1 MNDQS
6 DMNRGF
12 LKEKLGAYRA
22 DPPGKVWEEISAQLG
37 KGRNRRGVY
46 VLLLAAASLAL
57 ALTLGIHF
65 FGPDLSR
72 QPVSREAL
80 PSDSSPQQIDSG
92 ADKTV
97 ATPATSPEE
106 SPRRGPVVALK
117 QDKRNEPLRV
127 ATPVVEPGPEAGQ
140 ETGGEAPRGVEVETL
155 PETRPLAI
163 AETGLEAELDAAREE
178 EKEMIRLDS
187 AVESDTEPFP
197 FVEPDGGKASRW
209 TVGASVSPLYSY
221 RDAASVSMPS
231 GTAESGILSYS
242 TGVHVS
248 YRRNSR
254 LAIETGVYY
263 NKTGLSIGAPGIRVF
278 SKRLDY
284 MNYGTGSQEALI
296 TTISNTVGNIVAYSG
311 DIYMNGYKINAENG
325 PAAYDNMVPSMVE
338 SSESGIQQH
347 LDYLEVP
354 FNLRYSVID
363 RTIELQL
370 VGGIS
375 TNFLVGNYVTADGAS
390 GPEDIGYL
398 SNINKF
404 NYSGNAGLGM
414 IYHMGGKLSLMV
426 EPRFRYFLNSV
437 NDSSLPATRPYSIG
451 LYTGLNFTF

>member
-37 KGRNRRGVY
+37 KGRNRKGVY

-65 FGPDLSR
+65 FGPDVSR
-72 QPVSREAL
+72 QPVSREEL
-80 PSDSSPQQIDSG
+80 PPDSSPQQVDSG

-140 ETGGEAPRGVEVETL
+140 ETKGEAPRGVEVETL

-221 RDAASVSMPS
+221 RDAASVSVPA

-325 PAAYDNMVPSMVE
+325 PAAYDNMVPSVVE

-451 LYTGLNFTF
+451 LYTGLSLTF